1 MKRRTKVIL
10 IVVGVLILLVSASG
24 FIAEA
29 AFSKVISG
37 LNEKESFPFN
47 IEYRS
52 TKFHVI
58 VGNFKVFD
66 VKVKKKDQSTKPR
79 FHFELGAVK
88 ISGLDFLD
96 IFNNTYKVSTIK
108 IENPS
113 FSLYSIKDTS
123 TVAEPV
129 DSANSAIKFN

>member
-1 MKRRTKVIL
+1 MTIKLFKKLQRYNLIDIYLELMKRRTKVIL

-29 AFSKVISG
+29 AFSKVING
-37 LNEKESFPFN
+37 LNEKESFPYN

-52 TKFHVI
+52 TKFHVL

-79 FHFELGAVK
+79 FTL
-88 ISGLDFLD
+88 SWGL
-96 IFNNTYKVSTIK
+96 
-108 IENPS
+108 
-113 FSLYSIKDTS
+113 
-123 TVAEPV
+123 
-129 DSANSAIKFN
+129 